1 MIEIEGSGNVCENME
16 DALGVL
22 NRMKDPTVKVV
33 VYDTETNGLDH
44 RNGYIVGHVI
54 TLGPGWQQNFY
65 VPVRHGEPKEG
76 NILEE
81 FQDKVFGHPF
91 EAELNEIWNARRDLL
106 IVGHNLQFDLR
117 FLFRHNITT
126 KSKLEDTQVNAALLN
141 EHLGRFSLDSIARL
155 MGAREKRGE
164 PLYRYL
170 ASKFGCEADRNS
182 MAHFWKLSGRDRQGC
197 DYALGDGLSTW
208 DVWEAQQS
216 ALASQD
222 LTDIHALEKR
232 VTRAVYR
239 MYMRG
244 VRVDRGRM
252 DEVSS
257 IVQTLLDEARKAL
270 PDDFNPRSST
280 QMRKLMEA
288 NGHTDWPLTE
298 KGNPQFNEAFLKKY
312 PIGQAVIRVRK
323 YSNLENSF
331 ITPLRER
338 HVWEDGRVRAIY
350 YQMASDDFGTVTG
363 RFSCTEPNMQ
373 QVPKRNVELG
383 KLVRSIFVPYEGHLW
398 YSADL
403 AQCLAGDTRVMIPG
417 GWKEIKD
424 IRPGDLVM
432 SYGHDGLPKV
442 RKVTWSGMTG
452 IMPVYRLKWYTNGR
466 TRGYLDATAN
476 HPIRMR
482 DGSYKTVEE
491 LLSTPRSRKTKTPY
505 NISVSAM
512 RRAVQTAN
520 GYKRNYVFTNG
531 YDRYNEARLVA
542 EEVYGG
548 TEGKV
553 IHHKDG
559 NSLNDDPSNLEIQDS
574 KEHNSMHRVAEAAA
588 KTPEARRS
596 LAIKASMAAKESRSS
611 VPFDNHVIY
620 DIVLLDGV
628 HPVYDIT
635 VEDTHNFIANEICVH
650 NCEPRLLAHYSETPV
665 LVNGYT
671 IKPFVDCHSSV
682 AKSANIERQDGK
694 VLNQTLITG
703 GGRKAIIE
711 QLGARGGELYDRY
724 FETMPEIKVLQKT
737 ASRRMEQRGY
747 VRSYLGR
754 RARLERRDKSYTA
767 INRLLQCGN
776 ADICK
781 EVLVRMDEYFESE
794 GDVVGVLD
802 TIHDAFDLSAPDDP
816 KGAEI
821 AMNGLRMMADYG
833 PGRRRELVVPMAADY
848 ATGSTWA
855 EASYPDKGSKKILGE
870 DPDDESFKV
879 HA

>member
-54 TLGPGWQQNFY
+54 TLGPSWQQNFY
-65 VPVRHGEPKEG
+65 VPVRHGEPREG
-76 NILEE
+76 NILDE
-81 FQDKVFGHPF
+81 FQDKIFWHPF
-91 EAELNEIWNARRDLL
+91 EMELNEIWNTRRDLL

-338 HVWEDGRVRAIY
+338 HVWGDDRVRAIY

-383 KLVRSIFVPYEGHLW
+383 KLVRSIFVPDEGHLW

-403 AQCLAGDTRVMIPG
+403 AQ
-417 GWKEIKD
+417 
-424 IRPGDLVM
+424 
-432 SYGHDGLPKV
+432 
-442 RKVTWSGMTG
+442 
-452 IMPVYRLKWYTNGR
+452 
-466 TRGYLDATAN
+466 
-476 HPIRMR
+476 
-482 DGSYKTVEE
+482 
-491 LLSTPRSRKTKTPY
+491 
-505 NISVSAM
+505 
-512 RRAVQTAN
+512 
-520 GYKRNYVFTNG
+520 
-531 YDRYNEARLVA
+531 
-542 EEVYGG
+542 
-548 TEGKV
+548 
-553 IHHKDG
+553 
-559 NSLNDDPSNLEIQDS
+559 
-574 KEHNSMHRVAEAAA
+574 
-588 KTPEARRS
+588 
-596 LAIKASMAAKESRSS
+596 
-611 VPFDNHVIY
+611 
-620 DIVLLDGV
+620 
-628 HPVYDIT
+628 
-635 VEDTHNFIANEICVH
+635 
-650 NCEPRLLAHYSETPV
+650 CEPRLLAHYSETPV

-671 IKPFVDCHSSV
+671 KKPFVDCHSSV
-682 AKSANIERQDGK
+682 ANSANIERQDGK

-816 KGAEI
+816 KGEEI